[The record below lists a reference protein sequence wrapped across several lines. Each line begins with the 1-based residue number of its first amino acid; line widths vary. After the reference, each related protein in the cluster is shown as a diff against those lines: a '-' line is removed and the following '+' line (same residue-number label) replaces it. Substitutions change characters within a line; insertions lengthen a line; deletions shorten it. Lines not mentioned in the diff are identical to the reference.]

1 MTKSHKNAIN
11 HPPSSDIRRN
21 PPPSNLCAS
30 GVGGL
35 LNEMTLLT
43 VCVLYSQRN
52 EALDKINYYLGKES
66 KSKELAEAGCRKRI
80 TRNFT
85 G

>member
-1 MTKSHKNAIN
+1 M
-11 HPPSSDIRRN
+11 
-21 PPPSNLCAS
+21 
-30 GVGGL
+30 
-35 LNEMTLLT
+35 NEMTLST